1 MHGRSI
7 LECIFEAMRTILLVF
22 LAALL
27 PATAQW
33 QGGTPRATETF
44 AIRLM
49 GGIVASNYTADLTQ
63 TGTIVDCGT
72 LTGGSGI
79 GPSISAI
86 AEIPFSPTL
95 GLGLGAS
102 FVGRNGTLKNN
113 GQFLLRDLANN
124 RDVVVTTEHS
134 VAATWSCIEV
144 QPDLRIPLIGETRT
158 SPLGIAIGP
167 RIAFPLSATYTQ
179 TESIVEPDN
188 AYLVVDGQR
197 VQSRTVSSGD
207 ITTKSSVL
215 FGMSAAVESKIL
227 LSDGW
232 AIAPQVSF
240 DYFFNNMVSDATWK
254 TWGVRFEL
262 GVRMGSIE
270 YEQPPPPPPPVI
282 VAGVVAAAPS
292 IDVNFSGFRGAVL
305 TGNQLKASVPIVP
318 AVFFDS
324 ASADIPARYS
334 TSAVDSINTDAIA
347 AHYQILPRIAKI
359 LLDNPNAT
367 VVIDGATSGSSTEPE
382 GPVLARRRANSV
394 KNVLKS
400 LGIEDRRISVM
411 GAIMPAV
418 PSNQD
423 FAEGRIENRRADITV
438 VNAQVQEWVSA
449 ERFARLKG
457 DALLNVRTNMKTGTS
472 IDLSIAS
479 VKDTTIKYAGQTTIP
494 FEVPVA
500 TTADTIRITAKA
512 QGGGAT
518 TLVDTLLDLRTI
530 ARQQVALEAD
540 GFEAVLRFDYNSA
553 ELTEDVKSLLRQL
566 RERLPANSTIIING
580 STDVLGSDARNKAL
594 SEQRGRVT
602 EKFIQGLPGAS
613 FTFTT
618 GTTTEKFSDETPQ
631 GRFLNRCIRIR
642 VQPAKN

>member
-1 MHGRSI
+1 
-7 LECIFEAMRTILLVF
+7 MRTFLVVF

-33 QGGTPRATETF
+33 SGGNPRAVETF

-49 GGIVASNYTADLTQ
+49 GGVVASNYTASFSQ
-63 TGTIVDCGT
+63 TGPIIDCGT
-72 LTGGSGI
+72 LSGGSGL
-79 GPSISAI
+79 GPSVSAI
-86 AEIPFSPTL
+86 AEIPFSQRL
-95 GLGLGAS
+95 GLGLGVS
-102 FVGRNGTLKNN
+102 YVGRNGTLKNN

-124 RDVVVTTEHS
+124 RDVVVTTEHA
-134 VAATWSCIEV
+134 VAAMFSCIEV
-144 QPDLRIPLIGETRT
+144 QPDIRIPLIGETRT
-158 SPLGIAIGP
+158 SPLGLAIGP

-188 AYLVVDGQR
+188 AYLLVNGQ
-197 VQSRTVSSGD
+197 QLQTRTVSSGN
-207 ITTKSSVL
+207 ITTHAAVL
-215 FGMSAAVESKIL
+215 FGVSAALESKIR

-232 AIAPQVSF
+232 AITPQVSF
-240 DYFFNNMVSDATWK
+240 DYFLNSLVSDASWK
-254 TWGVRFEL
+254 TWGVRFEI
-262 GVRMGSIE
+262 GVRMGNID
-270 YEQPPPPPPPVI
+270 YEEPPPPPPPV
-282 VAGVVAAAPS
+282 VVPAVIAATPS
-292 IDVNFSGFRGAVL
+292 IDVNFNGFRGAVL

-324 ASADIPARYS
+324 ASADIPSRYI
-334 TSAVDSINTDAIA
+334 TSNIDAVNADAIQ
-347 AHYQILPRIAKI
+347 AHYQIIPRIAKI
-359 LLDNPNAT
+359 LRDNPKAT
-367 VVIDGATSGSSTEPE
+367 VVLDGATSGPSTESE
-382 GPVLARRRANSV
+382 GPALARRRANSV
-394 KNVLKS
+394 KNALKD
-400 LGIEDRRISVM
+400 LGVEDRRISVL
-411 GAIMPAV
+411 GSVQPAV

-423 FAEGRIENRRADITV
+423 YAEGRVENRRTDITV

-449 ERFARLKG
+449 EQFARLKG
-457 DALLNVRTNMKTGTS
+457 DAILNVRTNMKSGTP
-472 IDLSIAS
+472 ITLVVAS
-479 VKDTTIKYAGQTTIP
+479 VTDTTIKYTGQSTIP
-494 FEVPVA
+494 FEIPVA
-500 TTADTIRITAKA
+500 TSAETIRVTARA

-540 GFEAVLRFDYNSA
+540 DFEAVLRFDYNSA

-566 RERLPANSTIIING
+566 REKLPAHSTISING
-580 STDVLGSDARNKAL
+580 SADVLGSDARNKAL
-594 SEQRGRVT
+594 SEQRAQIT